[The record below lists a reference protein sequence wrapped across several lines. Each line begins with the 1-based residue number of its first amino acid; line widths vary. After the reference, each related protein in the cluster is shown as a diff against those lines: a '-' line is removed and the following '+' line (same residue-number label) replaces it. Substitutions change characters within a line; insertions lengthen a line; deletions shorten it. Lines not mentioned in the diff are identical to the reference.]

1 MATSQPHEAH
11 FQRLFESHHEAI
23 QRYCFRRLPTSDAND
38 AVAEVFLVAWR
49 RIDDAPLGDA
59 ELPWLYGIG
68 RNVINNAQRS
78 ARRSGRLRVRLSG
91 VARDDDPGPE
101 VQLVQSAEAREAL
114 DALAELRPEDQEII
128 RLRTWEELPN
138 EQIAEILGI
147 TVRAVESRLN
157 RARRKLA
164 RKLEPLPSTPPQ
176 ARPLPIE
183 RGGER

>member
-1 MATSQPHEAH
+1 M
-11 FQRLFESHHEAI
+11 
-23 QRYCFRRLPTSDAND
+23 
-38 AVAEVFLVAWR
+38 
-49 RIDDAPLGDA
+49 
-59 ELPWLYGIG
+59 
-68 RNVINNAQRS
+68 
-78 ARRSGRLRVRLSG
+78 
-91 VARDDDPGPE
+91 
-101 VQLVQSAEAREAL
+101 QLVQSVEAREAL

-157 RARRKLA
+157 RARRKLS
-164 RKLEPLPSTPPQ
+164 RKLEPLPSTPIQ